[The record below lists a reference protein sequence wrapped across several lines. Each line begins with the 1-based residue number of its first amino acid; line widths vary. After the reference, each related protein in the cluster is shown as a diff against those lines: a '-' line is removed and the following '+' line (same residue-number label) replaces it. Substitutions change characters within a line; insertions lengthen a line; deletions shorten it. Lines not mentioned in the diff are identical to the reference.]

1 MENMNKTEQVAAV
14 KEVKAVLEKLGLTE
28 DEIQDVLRDLQLVD
42 ES

>member
-1 MENMNKTEQVAAV
+1 MENMNKTEQAAAV
-14 KEVKAVLEKLGLTE
+14 KEVKDVLEKLGLTE